1 MTDEIAISL
10 QGVSK
15 TYHLYRRPED
25 RLKQLV
31 LGRFGAHYDQSYHA
45 LQDIDLEVRRGETVG
60 LIGRNGAGKSTLLQ
74 IVCGTL
80 TPTTG
85 EITVRGRIAAMIE
98 LGAGFNPEFTGR
110 ENVRLS
116 ATVAGL
122 SAREIEKRLPSII
135 EFAGIGDFI
144 DQPVKLYS
152 SGMYARL
159 AFAVSAHVDA
169 DILVVDE
176 ILSVGDAIFGQKCQ
190 RFINEFKKHGTLLF
204 VSHDVGT
211 VINLCDRAVWFERGR
226 IRASGPAKEITRRYL
241 TNSSDDGGEDFNV
254 GRARGGSPA
263 PAPEPREQMKDFRE
277 KTGGKP
283 AFHSEIAVSEFDAQ
297 APWSGVGGAAMI
309 SVDFLDADGKPC
321 LRFAG
326 GEMVK
331 LSMRGRANTDLHR
344 ALVGFQ
350 ILDDRGQLML
360 GANTNNAYRDR
371 PVHVPAGQEFG
382 VVFDLQMP
390 YLRSGTYS
398 MSVAISDG
406 TQADKVHHQWMND
419 VISLVVVASGA
430 IRGLTG
436 VQMRSIE
443 TVRRVGSGSTDR
455 PIAASG

>member
-31 LGRFGAHYDQSYHA
+31 LGRFGADYDQSYHA
-45 LQDIDLEVRRGETVG
+45 LEGITLEVRRGETVG

-85 EITVRGRIAAMIE
+85 EIMVNGRVAAMIE

-122 SAREIEKRLPSII
+122 SKREIEQRLPSIV

-176 ILSVGDAIFGQKCQ
+176 ILSVGDATFGQKCQ
-190 RFINEFKKHGTLLF
+190 RFINEFKKRGTLLF

-211 VINLCDRAVWFERGR
+211 VINLCDRAVWLERGH
-226 IRASGPAKEITRRYL
+226 IRASGPVKEITERYL
-241 TNSSDDGGEDFNV
+241 RASSEEKDGGEDFNV
-254 GRARGGSPA
+254 GRARGARPPRA
-263 PAPEPREQMKDFRE
+263 PDFR
-277 KTGGKP
+277 KSLSAGP
-283 AFHSEIAVSEFDAQ
+283 VALCDIAVSGFDAD
-297 APWSGVGGAAMI
+297 APWSGVGGASIIDVA
-309 SVDFLDADGKPC
+309 FLDAEGKPRSR
-321 LRFAG
+321 LAG

-331 LSMRGRANTDLHR
+331 LSIRCHAMTEVYR
-344 ALVGFQ
+344 ALIGFQ
-350 ILDDRGQLML
+350 IIDDRGQGVL
-360 GANTNNAYRDR
+360 GGNTNQAYLDR
-371 PVHVPAGQEFG
+371 PLNVAPGQEFG
-382 VVFDLQMP
+382 VVFDLEMP
-390 YLRSGTYS
+390 YLRSGTYHLT
-398 MSVAISDG
+398 VAISDG
-406 TQADKVHHQWMND
+406 TQTDHIHHQWMND
-419 VISLVVVASGA
+419 SVTLVVVASGA
-430 IRGLTG
+430 IRGLIG

-443 TVRRVGSGSTDR
+443 TIPGSV
-455 PIAASG
+455 PP